1 MLSIAVVVVD
11 VVYALVPVVVYLLD
25 VQLRADQVD
34 ETEFFNFRVEIR
46 MHQCDLIVIIK
57 EEILFNDLLLSLVI
71 CKLECLFLDLQS
83 RNSDSLHCIL
93 TIKNTWLT
101 QAFIVQIKMEVHLCV
116 QINNNKNNFFPGAIN
131 FDIIEKLDLLCLLIV
146 TIHGEYGLVEI
157 T

>member
-11 VVYALVPVVVYLLD
+11 VVNALVPVVVYLLD

-34 ETEFFNFRVEIR
+34 ETELFNFGVEIR

-71 CKLECLFLDLQS
+71 CKLECLFLDLQCGY
-83 RNSDSLHCIL
+83 SDSLHCIL

-101 QAFIVQIKMEVHLCV
+101 QAFIVQIKM
-116 QINNNKNNFFPGAIN
+116 
-131 FDIIEKLDLLCLLIV
+131 
-146 TIHGEYGLVEI
+146 
-157 T
+157 